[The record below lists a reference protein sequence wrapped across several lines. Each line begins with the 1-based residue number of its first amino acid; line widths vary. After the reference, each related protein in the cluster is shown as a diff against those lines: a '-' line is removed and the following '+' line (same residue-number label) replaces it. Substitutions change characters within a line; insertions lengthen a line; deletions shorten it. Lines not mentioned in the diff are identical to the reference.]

1 MSLFRYHE
9 YLTNVII
16 KKKRINNQ
24 TKKKKNPHWR
34 NQIIFK
40 IDNSNTITICSS
52 KLIVWIYYFPNKNKR
67 NVVVVV
73 EEEGSDPRMNQ
84 NYIFDWDTNQVKT
97 VLK

>member
-67 NVVVVV
+67 IIIIVVVF
-73 EEEGSDPRMNQ
+73 EEEDRDLRMNQ
-84 NYIFDWDTNQVKT
+84 NYVSIEIPIK
-97 VLK
+97 